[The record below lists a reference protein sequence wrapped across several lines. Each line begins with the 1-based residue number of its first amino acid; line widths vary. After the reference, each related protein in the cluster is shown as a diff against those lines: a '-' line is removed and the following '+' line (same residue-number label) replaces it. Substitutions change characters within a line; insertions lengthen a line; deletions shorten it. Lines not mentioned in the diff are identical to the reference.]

1 MVLMAALF
9 FFKAL
14 GDTIL
19 ALLCR
24 ERGAHFDPASG
35 DLFFENTDTIQ
46 AIRKRL
52 AGWRLLCF

>member
-1 MVLMAALF
+1 MAALF

-19 ALLCR
+19 ALLRR
-24 ERGAHFDPASG
+24 ERGAYFGPLLA
-35 DLFFENTDTIQ
+35 DLFSENTDTIQ